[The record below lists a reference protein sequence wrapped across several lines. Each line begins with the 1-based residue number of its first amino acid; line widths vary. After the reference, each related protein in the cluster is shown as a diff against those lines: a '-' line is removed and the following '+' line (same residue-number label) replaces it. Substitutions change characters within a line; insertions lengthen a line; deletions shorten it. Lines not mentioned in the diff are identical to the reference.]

1 MSGKK
6 PYEIPAE
13 VRAQVMA
20 GLALAWDGQWFLKV
34 SDRFG
39 WDAAAELNI
48 RTRNA
53 FGRLEMRNTLQALG
67 KKKADDLR
75 DALEI
80 WQAYF
85 RMFGADR
92 GAFVGDYSIEGGTL
106 TVTVHKCA
114 AREGAKRAK
123 LEKDVQ
129 ACLTCETLWQAWF
142 GALLPDHDVSQE
154 VIARMGFGD
163 PQCRF
168 AITAAASEMRAER
181 GQH

>member
-1 MSGKK
+1 MSEDKS
-6 PYEIPAE
+6 YEISSE
-13 VRAQVMA
+13 LRAQVMA

-34 SDRFG
+34 NDKYG

-48 RTRNA
+48 RTRIA
-53 FGRLEMRNTLQALG
+53 FGRIEMRSTLLALG
-67 KKKADDLR
+67 KSKAANLP
-75 DALEI
+75 DALEV

-92 GAFVGDYSIEGGTL
+92 GVFAGDYVIEGETL

-114 AREGAKRAK
+114 AWEGAKRAK

-129 ACLTCETLWQAWF
+129 ACLTCDNLWKAWF
-142 GALLPDHDVSQE
+142 GTLLPDHDVKQD
-154 VIARMGFGD
+154 VLARMGFGD

-168 AITAAASEMRAER
+168 LVIAAISETQAER
-181 GQH
+181 GQR

>member
-1 MSGKK
+1 MSERKS
-6 PYEIPAE
+6 YEIPSE
-13 VRAQVMA
+13 LRAQVMA

-34 SDRFG
+34 NDRFG
-39 WDAAAELNI
+39 WDTAAEINF

-53 FGRLEMRNTLQALG
+53 FGRIEMRSTLQALG
-67 KKKADDLR
+67 KKKADSLQ

-92 GAFVGDYSIEGGTL
+92 GVFAGDYAIKGDAL
-106 TVTVHKCA
+106 TVTVNKCA
-114 AREGAKRAK
+114 AWEGAKRAK

-129 ACLTCETLWQAWF
+129 ACLTCETLWQSWF
-142 GALLPDHDVSQE
+142 GALLPDHDVRQE

-168 AITAAASEMRAER
+168 RINAAVSEAQSE
-181 GQH
+181 

>member
-13 VRAQVMA
+13 ARAEVMA

-34 SDRFG
+34 NDKFG
-39 WDAAAELNI
+39 WDAAAEINV

-53 FGRLEMRNTLQALG
+53 FGRIEMRSTLLALG
-67 KKKADDLR
+67 KKKANDLQ
-75 DALEI
+75 DALDV

-92 GAFVGDYSIEGGTL
+92 GVFAGDYAIEGDAL

-114 AREGAKRAK
+114 AWEGAKRAK

-129 ACLTCETLWQAWF
+129 ACLTCDSLWKAWF
-142 GALLPDHDVSQE
+142 DTLLPDHDVSQE
-154 VIARMGFGD
+154 VVARMGFGD
-163 PQCRF
+163 PQCRVRV
-168 AITAAASEMRAER
+168 TAAISKRQTEK
-181 GQH
+181 G

>member
-1 MSGKK
+1 MSDGKT
-6 PYEIPAE
+6 YEIPAE
-13 VRAQVMA
+13 ARAQVMA

-34 SDRFG
+34 HDMSG
-39 WDAAAELNI
+39 WDAAADLNV

-53 FGRLEMRNTLQALG
+53 FGRIEMRTTLLALG
-67 KKKADDLR
+67 KKKADNLQ
-75 DALEI
+75 DALEV

-92 GAFVGDYSIEGGTL
+92 GAFVGDFTIGGDTL
-106 TVTVHKCA
+106 AVSVHKCA
-114 AREGAKRAK
+114 AWEGAKRAS

-129 ACLTCETLWQAWF
+129 ACLTCEKLWQAWF
-142 GALLPDHDVSQE
+142 GTLLPDRDVGQE

-168 AITAAASEMRAER
+168 RVTARAK
-181 GQH
+181 